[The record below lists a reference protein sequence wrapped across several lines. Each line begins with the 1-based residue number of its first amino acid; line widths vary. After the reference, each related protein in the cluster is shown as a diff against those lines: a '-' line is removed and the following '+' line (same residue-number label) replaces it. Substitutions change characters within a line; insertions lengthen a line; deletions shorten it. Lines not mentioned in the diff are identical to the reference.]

1 MEAVM
6 VVVDRLSKY
15 AVFMAVPSTC
25 VANLVAIMFIANVVK
40 IFGLPEDIVC
50 DRDPKFI
57 GRFWTALFNII
68 GS

>member
-40 IFGLPEDIVC
+40 IFGLPEDIVIPNLLADFGQPC
-50 DRDPKFI
+50 S
-57 GRFWTALFNII
+57 T
-68 GS
+68 S